1 MSITIQDLLTLKST
15 QHFTLVA
22 GKGGLQRPVKMADML
37 DFGWDREKEY
47 SSAYMGSKNLF
58 EEASFVISSLMFAN
72 GNPGKLYETI
82 LRLIQCGVSG
92 LAFKTAFFKALPQEI
107 YQLAEQNNFAIFRI
121 DDNVPYRE
129 IICDISD
136 AIKLNQDI
144 IAASSC
150 ISRMLYEKLSV

>member
-58 EEASFVISSLMFAN
+58 DEASFVISSLMFAN

-92 LAFKTAFFKALPQEI
+92 LAFKTAFLRHCPRRFINWPSKTTSRSFGLTIMSPTVKLFVIFLMQSNSIRTLLLP
-107 YQLAEQNNFAIFRI
+107 
-121 DDNVPYRE
+121 P
-129 IICDISD
+129 
-136 AIKLNQDI
+136 
-144 IAASSC
+144 AASPACSTR
-150 ISRMLYEKLSV
+150 S